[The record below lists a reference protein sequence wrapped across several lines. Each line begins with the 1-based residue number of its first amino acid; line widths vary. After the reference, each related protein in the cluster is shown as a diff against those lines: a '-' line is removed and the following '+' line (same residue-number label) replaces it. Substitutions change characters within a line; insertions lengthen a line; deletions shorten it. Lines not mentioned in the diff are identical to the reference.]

1 MGRKR
6 PQSLRRQKSIQRIKF
21 LLGAGLGI
29 AVLYYIS
36 FNQYGIIQHF
46 KTKSELEQLQK
57 RTIELENKQQLI
69 KDSIERLKNDYE
81 YIEKIAREKYYLIK
95 KGEKVYWIRK
105 NSSSQN
111 PTFDR

>member
-1 MGRKR
+1 MGRKK
-6 PQSLRRQKSIQRIKF
+6 QKSLQSQKTIQRIKF
-21 LLGAGLGI
+21 LFGAGLSI

-46 KTKSELEQLQK
+46 KTKNKLEQLQK
-57 RTIELENKQQLI
+57 RTEQLKQEQQII

-95 KGEKVYWIRK
+95 KGEKVYWIQK
-105 NSSSQN
+105 NTSLKKD
-111 PTFDR
+111 PL